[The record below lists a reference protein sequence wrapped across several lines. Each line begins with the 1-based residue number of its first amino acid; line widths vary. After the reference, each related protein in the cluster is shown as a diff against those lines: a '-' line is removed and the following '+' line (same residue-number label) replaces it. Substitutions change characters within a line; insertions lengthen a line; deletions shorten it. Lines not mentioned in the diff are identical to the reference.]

1 MQKTIYVVGGN
12 LFTVAAMYLQDA
24 TQWIRI
30 AQANKLSDPIIS
42 GSMNLVVPD
51 LDMTAGGG
59 VAK

>member
-1 MQKTIYVVGGN
+1 MQKTISVVGGN
-12 LFTVAAMYLQDA
+12 LFAVAAMYLQDA

-30 AQANKLSDPIIS
+30 AQANKLSDPIVS
-42 GSMNLVVPD
+42 GPMNLVIPD

>member
-1 MQKTIYVVGGN
+1 MQKTISVVGGN
-12 LFTVAAMYLQDA
+12 LFAVAAMYLQDA

-30 AQANKLSDPIIS
+30 AQANKLSDPIVS
-42 GSMNLVVPD
+42 GSMNLVIPD

>member
-1 MQKTIYVVGGN
+1 MQKTIFMVGGN
-12 LFTVAAMYLQDA
+12 LFAVAAMYLQDA

-30 AQANKLSDPIIS
+30 AQANKLSDPIVS
-42 GSMNLVVPD
+42 GSMNLVIPD